1 MLWVHCRQLYNSGRS
16 PHNGNLTIRNAFAPC
31 LACPLCT
38 SGRSPNG
45 GKTRHGGLVNACG
58 SDSGDGCERS
68 KQSMARGCI
77 VPRLAPHHG
86 HTSCGRLRRSR
97 SLQMHCTHRTKIA
110 QTSVTM
116 EPPPSWRRELVG
128 ILPHATI
135 PIIVASPALG
145 VPSFRVVRPV
155 EDLAASWAS
164 LHPCR
169 LVGGWLQDCCSC
181 GLRREKLFW
190 PNCCDVTCGHA
201 FLVCRWLWWTHLRNS
216 AGDPLVLVSWC
227 HGFSDCRL
235 IAGNTDVD
243 DRRRHAPPLPST
255 RGAGQ
260 EVFMKR
266 ACGFRHV
273 LVLLW
278 RHARGVPPQFWME
291 CVRLHPF
298 HQIPCGLRIAS
309 VPDAMVVSLSPAR
322 PVMQWASCFPVFPRG
337 AHVFTV
343 PLPFCDVDLV
353 SSRHP
358 WQCAT

>member
-1 MLWVHCRQLYNSGRS
+1 MVEVSATS
-16 PHNGNLTIRNAFAPC
+16 PSFSAVRITATLRVI
-31 LACPLCT
+31 ACDA
-38 SGRSPNG
+38 S
-45 GKTRHGGLVNACG
+45 VA
-58 SDSGDGCERS
+58 
-68 KQSMARGCI
+68 
-77 VPRLAPHHG
+77 
-86 HTSCGRLRRSR
+86 
-97 SLQMHCTHRTKIA
+97 LQMHCTNCTNIA

-116 EPPPSWRRELVG
+116 EPPPSWRGELVG
-128 ILPHATI
+128 IPPHATTS
-135 PIIVASPALG
+135 IIVASPALG
-145 VPSFRVVRPV
+145 VPSFRVVGPV

-169 LVGGWLQDCCSC
+169 LVSRWLREFCSC
-181 GLRREKLFW
+181 GLRRRQLFW
-190 PNCCDVTCGHA
+190 PHCSDITCGHA
-201 FLVCRWLWWTHLRNS
+201 GLVCRWIWHYLHVALLWWHGLTHQRS
-216 AGDPLVLVSWC
+216 CAGDSYVFVSWW
-227 HGFSDCRL
+227 HGLSYFRL
-235 IAGNTDVD
+235 IAGECDVQ

-291 CVRLHPF
+291 CVQLHPF

-322 PVMQWASCFPVFPRG
+322 PVMQWASCFPIFPRG

-343 PLPFCDVDLV
+343 PLQFCDVDLV